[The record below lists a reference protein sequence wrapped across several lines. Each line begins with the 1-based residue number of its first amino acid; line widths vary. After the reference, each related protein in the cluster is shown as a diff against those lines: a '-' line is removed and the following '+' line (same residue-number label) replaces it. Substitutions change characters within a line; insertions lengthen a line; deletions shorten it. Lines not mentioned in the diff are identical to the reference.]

1 MTKPRSG
8 RLSIIPAAVTGGRPM
23 NVIILPR
30 TTAGRK
36 LLRGTLPFSHDPNR
50 RDGELPDG
58 SSIYGTDF
66 DELAVK
72 VERDYDDYRA
82 WRKERERGGV

>member
-1 MTKPRSG
+1 MTKPRPG
-8 RLSIIPAAVTGGRPM
+8 RLSIIL
-23 NVIILPR
+23 LPR
-30 TTAGRK
+30 TAAGRK
-36 LLRGTLPFSHDPNR
+36 LLLDILPFVHDPNR

-66 DELAVK
+66 DKLAVE

-82 WRKERERGGV
+82 WRKERDRGGV

>member
-1 MTKPRSG
+1 
-8 RLSIIPAAVTGGRPM
+8 M

-36 LLRGTLPFSHDPNR
+36 LLRDILPFAHDHNR

-58 SSIYGTDF
+58 SSIYDTDF
-66 DELAVK
+66 DKLAVE
-72 VERDYDDYRA
+72 VERDCGDCLA
-82 WRKERERGGV
+82 WRKEQDRGGV

>member
-8 RLSIIPAAVTGGRPM
+8 PLSIVL
-23 NVIILPR
+23 LPR

-36 LLRGTLPFSHDPNR
+36 LLRGTLPFAHDPNR

-58 SSIYGTDF
+58 SSIYDTDF
-66 DELAVK
+66 DKLAVE
-72 VERDYDDYRA
+72 VERDNDDYLA
-82 WRKERERGGV
+82 WRKARDRGGV